1 MQNAECRKGS
11 ALTRLYKEETMKTLY
26 LNSNEKNSINTA
38 AEILKNGG
46 LVAIPTET
54 VYGLAANALDGE
66 AVRKIF
72 IAKGRPQDNP
82 LIVHVASLEEIE
94 PLVEKV
100 DPRVYALAEKYWPGP
115 LTVIMKKSALVPDE
129 VSAGLDTVA
138 IRMPS
143 HECAREIIEKSGLP
157 LAAPSANASG
167 KPSPTKA
174 SHVIE
179 DLDGKIDAVVDGGES
194 AVGVESTV
202 VTLATDPPTLL
213 RPGGITPEQLEEV
226 LGAIQISPAVFE
238 KLREGE
244 KAESPGMKYKHYA
257 PAAQVTIIKG
267 SFENYK
273 KFLLAHKE
281 TVCAVC
287 FEGEGKYFEKYIEYG
302 KENDDISQAHKIF
315 DALREVDAIGCK
327 KAFVR
332 CPVSSGVGLA
342 VYNRLLRSAA
352 FRVIDLDIGIPVIG
366 LTGQTGAG
374 KTTVA
379 AILAEKGCHIVD
391 TDILARKAVENSE
404 VIGMLCERFGGD
416 IVKGGVLDRRE
427 LARRAF
433 ASSEGTSALSAI
445 THPEITRL
453 AIEEIH
459 TAEKNGAKA
468 AVVDA
473 ALLYD
478 SPLVAVCD
486 KNICVVADQKIR
498 LERIMNR
505 DSISETDAKL
515 RINAQPP
522 TEYYTE
528 KSDIIINNNGEDI
541 EEQIAELMG

>member
-1 MQNAECRKGS
+1 
-11 ALTRLYKEETMKTLY
+11 MKTLY
-26 LNSNEKNSINTA
+26 LKSNEKESIKSA

-54 VYGLAANALDGE
+54 VYGLAANALDSE
-66 AVRKIF
+66 AVKKIF
-72 IAKGRPQDNP
+72 VAKGRPQDNP
-82 LIVHVASLEEIE
+82 LIVHVASLGEIE

-100 DPRVYALAEKYWPGP
+100 DPRAYALAEKYWPGP
-115 LTVIMKKSALVPDE
+115 LTVIMKKSDLVPNE

-143 HECAREIIEKSGLP
+143 HECAREIIMASGLP

-174 SHVIE
+174 AHVIE
-179 DLDGKIDAVVDGGES
+179 DLDGKIDAVVDGGECS
-194 AVGVESTV
+194 VGVESTV
-202 VTLATDPPTLL
+202 VTLATEPPTLL

-244 KAESPGMKYKHYA
+244 KAASPGMKYKHYA

-273 KFLLAHKE
+273 KFLLAQKE

-287 FEGEGKYFEKYIEYG
+287 FEGEGKHFEKYIEYG

-315 DALREVDAIGCK
+315 DALREVDAIGCE

-352 FRVIDLDIGIPVIG
+352 FRVIDLDIKIPVIG

-379 AILAEKGCHIVD
+379 AMLSEKGCHIVD
-391 TDILARKAVENSE
+391 TDVLARKAVENPE
-404 VIGMLCERFGGD
+404 VIGMLSQRFGGD
-416 IVKGGVLDRRE
+416 IIKDGALDRRE

-433 ASSEGTSALSAI
+433 ATPEGTKALSAI

-453 AIEEIH
+453 AIGEIH
-459 TAEKNGAKA
+459 DAEKDGARA
-468 AVVDA
+468 AVIDA
-473 ALLYD
+473 ALLFD
-478 SPLVAVCD
+478 SPLAAVCE
-486 KNICVVADQKIR
+486 KNVSVVADEKIR
-498 LERIMNR
+498 LERIMKR
-505 DSISETDAKL
+505 DSISEADARL

-522 TEYYTE
+522 TEYYVE
-528 KSDIIINNNGEDI
+528 KSDIIINNNPGADI
-541 EEQIAELMG
+541 EAQAAFLMKDEK

>member
-1 MQNAECRKGS
+1 
-11 ALTRLYKEETMKTLY
+11 MKTLY
-26 LNSNEKNSINTA
+26 LKSNEKKAIDKA

-82 LIVHVASLEEIE
+82 LIVHIASLDEIE

-100 DPRVYALAEKYWPGP
+100 DERLYELAEKYWPGP
-115 LTVIMKKSALVPDE
+115 LTVIMKKSSLFPDE

-194 AVGVESTV
+194 EVGVESTV
-202 VTLATDPPTLL
+202 VTLATNPPTLL
-213 RPGGITPEQLEEV
+213 RPGGITPEQLEDV

-267 SFENYK
+267 SFESYK

-352 FRVIDLDIGIPVIG
+352 FRVIDLEICIPVFG

-374 KTTVA
+374 KTTVGKL
-379 AILAEKGCHIVD
+379 LAEKGCHIVD
-391 TDILARKAVENSE
+391 TDILARKAVENPE
-404 VIGMLCERFGGD
+404 VIAMLCERFGDD
-416 IVKGGVLDRRE
+416 IISDGALDRRE

-433 ASSEGTSALSAI
+433 ATLEGTAALSAI

-459 TAEKNGAKA
+459 TAEKDGARA
-468 AVVDA
+468 AVIDA

-478 SPLVAVCD
+478 SPLVAVCE
-486 KNICVVADQKIR
+486 KNICVVADEKIR
-498 LERIMNR
+498 LERIMKR
-505 DSISETDAKL
+505 DSITESDAKL
-515 RINAQPP
+515 RINAQPSA
-522 TEYYTE
+522 EYYTE
-528 KSDIIINNNGEDI
+528 KSDIIINNNGADI
-541 EEQIAELMG
+541 EAQIADLMKEIYDN

>member
-1 MQNAECRKGS
+1 
-11 ALTRLYKEETMKTLY
+11 
-26 LNSNEKNSINTA
+26 
-38 AEILKNGG
+38 
-46 LVAIPTET
+46 
-54 VYGLAANALDGE
+54 
-66 AVRKIF
+66 
-72 IAKGRPQDNP
+72 
-82 LIVHVASLEEIE
+82 
-94 PLVEKV
+94 
-100 DPRVYALAEKYWPGP
+100 
-115 LTVIMKKSALVPDE
+115 
-129 VSAGLDTVA
+129 
-138 IRMPS
+138 
-143 HECAREIIEKSGLP
+143 
-157 LAAPSANASG
+157 
-167 KPSPTKA
+167 
-174 SHVIE
+174 
-179 DLDGKIDAVVDGGES
+179 
-194 AVGVESTV
+194 
-202 VTLATDPPTLL
+202 
-213 RPGGITPEQLEEV
+213 
-226 LGAIQISPAVFE
+226 
-238 KLREGE
+238 
-244 KAESPGMKYKHYA
+244 MKYKHYA

>member
-1 MQNAECRKGS
+1 
-11 ALTRLYKEETMKTLY
+11 MKTLY
-26 LNSNEKNSINTA
+26 LKEQDTNSIRTA

-66 AVRKIF
+66 AVKKIF

-82 LIVHVASLEEIE
+82 LIVHVSSLSEIE
-94 PLVEKV
+94 PLVESV

-115 LTVIMKKSALVPDE
+115 LTVIMKKSALIPDE

-143 HECAREIIEKSGLP
+143 HEGARRIISASGLP

-179 DLDGKIDAVVDGGES
+179 DLDGKIDAVVDGGECS
-194 AVGVESTV
+194 VGVESTV
-202 VTLATDPPTLL
+202 VTLVTNPPTLL
-213 RPGGITPEQLEEV
+213 RPGGITPEQLENV
-226 LGAIQISPAVFE
+226 LGSIQISPAVFE

-257 PAAQVTIIKG
+257 PSAQVTIVKG

-273 KFLLAHKE
+273 KFVLAQKG

-287 FEGEGKYFEKYIEYG
+287 FEGEGKNFEKYIEYG
-302 KENDDISQAHKIF
+302 KENDDISQAHHIF
-315 DALREVDAIGCK
+315 DALREVDAMGCES
-327 KAFVR
+327 AFVR
-332 CPVSSGVGLA
+332 CPLSSGVGLA

-352 FRVIDLDIGIPVIG
+352 FRVIDLDFSIPVIG
-366 LTGQTGAG
+366 LTGQTGSG

-379 AILAEKGCHIVD
+379 DILKNKGYHIVD
-391 TDILARKAVENSE
+391 TDILARKAVENPE
-404 VIGMLCERFGGD
+404 VIALLTKRFGSD
-416 IVKGGVLDRRE
+416 IINDGVLDRRE

-433 ASSEGTSALSAI
+433 ATQEGTAALSAI

-453 AIEEIH
+453 AVEEIH
-459 TAEKNGAKA
+459 FAEKDGARA
-468 AVVDA
+468 AVIDA
-473 ALLYD
+473 ALLFD
-478 SPLVAVCD
+478 SPLVAICE
-486 KNICVVADQKIR
+486 KNISVIADEKIR
-498 LERIMNR
+498 LERIMSR
-505 DSISETDAKL
+505 DSLSEKDALL
-515 RINAQPP
+515 RMGAQPP
-522 TEYYTE
+522 AEYYIE
-528 KSDIIINNNGEDI
+528 KADIIIDNNGLNL
-541 EEQIAELMG
+541 EEQLRMKSLSL

>member
-1 MQNAECRKGS
+1 
-11 ALTRLYKEETMKTLY
+11 MKTLY
-26 LNSNEKNSINTA
+26 LKSDEINATETA
-38 AEILKNGG
+38 AKILKNGG

-82 LIVHVASLEEIE
+82 LIVHIASLEEIG

-100 DPRVYALAEKYWPGP
+100 DQRVYALAEKYWPGP
-115 LTVIMKKSALVPDE
+115 LTVIMKKSDIIPDE

-143 HECAREIIEKSGLP
+143 HEVAREIIEKSGLP

-174 SHVIE
+174 VHVAE

-194 AVGVESTV
+194 EVGVESTV

-226 LGAIQISPAVFE
+226 LGAIQISPAVFA

-257 PAAQVTIIKG
+257 PSAQVTIIKG
-267 SFENYK
+267 SFEDYK
-273 KFLLAHKE
+273 KFLLAQKE

-315 DALREVDAIGCK
+315 DALREVDAIGCQ

-352 FRVIDLDIGIPVIG
+352 FRVIDLEISIPVIG

-374 KTTVA
+374 KTTVGKA
-379 AILAEKGCHIVD
+379 LAEKGCRIVD
-391 TDILARKAVENSE
+391 TDVIARKAVEIPE
-404 VIGMLCERFGGD
+404 VIATLCKRFGDD
-416 IVKGGVLDRRE
+416 IVNDGVLDRRE

-433 ASSEGTSALSAI
+433 ATPEGTAALSAI
-445 THPEITRL
+445 THPEITRI

-459 TAEKNGAKA
+459 TAEKDGAKA
-468 AVVDA
+468 AVIDA

-486 KNICVVADQKIR
+486 KNICVVADEKVR
-498 LERIMNR
+498 LGRIMER
-505 DSISETDAKL
+505 DSISESDAML
-515 RINAQPP
+515 RIKAQPP
-522 TEYYTE
+522 IEYYTE
-528 KSDIIINNNGEDI
+528 KSDIIINNNPGADFAA
-541 EEQIAELMG
+541 QIDSLML